1 MEMINGASVLSVN
14 KGTTI
19 VRTPAVTAGIYTAGD
34 VVGEQ
39 LTFANATRNAGG
51 GGVVK
56 SMVIIDDAGQDAAL
70 ELWLFSEAF
79 TAINDNAAWSTL
91 PEADLHNLV
100 AIIAT
105 ADGSYF
111 AAGTASAARV
121 EASQRYDLAG
131 TSLFG
136 QLVTRATPTYVA
148 VDDITVILGVLVD

>member
-19 VRTPAVTAGIYTAGD
+19 VRTPAVTAGAYTAGD

-56 SMVIIDDAGQDAAL
+56 SMVIIDDAGQDVAL

-79 TAINDNAAWSTL
+79 TAIADNAAWSTL

-105 ADGSYF
+105 GDGAYF

-148 VDDITVILGVLVD
+148 TDDITVILGVLVD